1 MKHNTFTRLAA
12 LALSLVLALSLAACG
27 SKDNNPNDTTGDK
40 DAAAATTVKIGVPN
54 DTTNE
59 ARALLLLQE
68 NGIIK
73 LADGVGITATKNDI
87 VENPYNVEIVEAEAA
102 QLPNLLPDVDYA
114 VINSNYAINAGLNP
128 VNDSL
133 LIEGS
138 ASAYANILAVKEGNE
153 NEPKILALK
162 AALESKQV
170 ADYISE
176 TYNGSV
182 VSVVENPTDGYDASV
197 DYDALKGQTIT
208 IAASPAPH
216 AEILE
221 VVKTILADK
230 GVTLDIQ
237 VYNDYV
243 VPNTVVDDGTVDA
256 NYFQHLPYLE
266 DFNAQN
272 GTHIVSIAAIHVEPM
287 GLYGGKQTTL
297 DALSTSAQ

>member
-1 MKHNTFTRLAA
+1 MKRTYFTRLAA
-12 LALSLVLALSLAACG
+12 LALTLILALSLTACG
-27 SKDNNPNDTTGDK
+27 GKDTTTDGDNSGDTK
-40 DAAAATTVKIGVPN
+40 TAVKIGVPN

-73 LADGVGITATKNDI
+73 LADGAGITATKNDI
-87 VENPYNVEIVEAEAA
+87 VDNPYNVEIVEAEAA
-102 QLPNLLPDVDYA
+102 QLPNMLPDLDYA

-133 LIEGS
+133 FIEGS

-153 NEPKILALK
+153 NAPKILALK

-170 ADYISE
+170 ADYIAE
-176 TYNGSV
+176 KYAGSV

-197 DYDALKGQTIT
+197 DYEALKGQTIT
-208 IAASPAPH
+208 IAASPTPH

-221 VVKTILADK
+221 VAKEILAAKDI
-230 GVTLDIQ
+230 TLDIKS
-237 VYNDYV
+237 YNDYV

-272 GTHIVSIAAIHVEPM
+272 GTHIASIAAIHVEPM

-297 DALSTSAQ
+297 DALTTK

>member
-1 MKHNTFTRLAA
+1 MKRNTFTRLAA
-12 LALSLVLALSLAACG
+12 LALTLILALSLTACG
-27 SKDNNPNDTTGDK
+27 GKDNSADNNGDTK
-40 DAAAATTVKIGVPN
+40 TTVKIGVPN

-73 LADGVGITATKNDI
+73 LADGAGITATKNDI
-87 VENPYNVEIVEAEAA
+87 VDNPYNVEIVEAEAA
-102 QLPNLLPDVDYA
+102 QLPNMLPDLDYA

-128 VNDSL
+128 VTDSL

-162 AALESKQV
+162 AALESQQV

-182 VSVVENPTDGYDASV
+182 ISVVENPTDGYDVSV

-208 IAASPAPH
+208 IAASPTPH

-221 VVKTILADK
+221 VAKEILAAK
-230 GVTLDIQ
+230 EITLDIQ
-237 VYNDYV
+237 SFNDYV

-272 GTHIVSIAAIHVEPM
+272 GTHIASISAVHVEPM

-297 DALSTSAQ
+297 DALTTK

>member
-1 MKHNTFTRLAA
+1 MKKHNYFVKLAA
-12 LALSLVLALSLAACG
+12 LALALVLTLSLTACG
-27 SKDNNPNDTTGDK
+27 GNSTPAADGDGDTQP
-40 DAAAATTVKIGVPN
+40 VIKIGVPN

-87 VENPYNVEIVEAEAA
+87 VENPHNVEIVEAEAA
-102 QLPNLLPDVDYA
+102 QLPNMLPDLDYA

-128 VNDSL
+128 VSDSL

-162 AALESKQV
+162 AALESQQV
-170 ADYISE
+170 ADYISQQ
-176 TYNGSV
+176 YNGSV

-208 IAASPAPH
+208 IAASPTPH

-221 VVKTILADK
+221 VAKEILAAKDI
-230 GVTLDIQ
+230 TLDIQ
-237 VYNDYV
+237 SYNDYV

-272 GTHIVSIAAIHVEPM
+272 GTHIVSVSAIHVEPM

-297 DALSTSAQ
+297 DAVTASK

>member
-1 MKHNTFTRLAA
+1 MKHNILTKIITLALAA
-12 LALSLVLALSLAACG
+12 VLALSLAACG
-27 SKDNNPNDTTGDK
+27 SKNSTDGDK
-40 DAAAATTVKIGVPN
+40 TAATIKIGVPN

-73 LADGVGITATKNDI
+73 LKDGAGITATKNDI

-138 ASAYANILAVKEGNE
+138 ASAYANILTVKEGNE
-153 NEPKILALK
+153 TSPKALALK

-170 ADYISE
+170 ADYIAE
-176 TYNGSV
+176 KYAGSV
-182 VSVVENPTDGYDASV
+182 VSVVENPTDGYDATV

-208 IAASPAPH
+208 IAASPTPH

-221 VVKTILADK
+221 VAKEILAAK
-230 GVTLDIQ
+230 EITLDIQ
-237 VYNDYV
+237 SYNDYV

-272 GTHIVSIAAIHVEPM
+272 GTHIASIAAIHVEPM

-297 DALSTSAQ
+297 DALTAQSAQ

>member
-1 MKHNTFTRLAA
+1 MKKHNYFVKLAA
-12 LALSLVLALSLAACG
+12 LALALVLTLSLTACG
-27 SKDNNPNDTTGDK
+27 GSNTDNSGDNAGDEQK
-40 DAAAATTVKIGVPN
+40 PVVKIAVPN

-73 LADGVGITATKNDI
+73 LKDGVGITATKNDI
-87 VENPYNVEIVEAEAA
+87 EENPYNVEIVEAEAA
-102 QLPNLLPDVDYA
+102 QLPNQLQDVDYA
-114 VINSNYAINAGLNP
+114 VINSNYAISAGLNP

-138 ASAYANILAVKEGNE
+138 ASAYANILTVKEGNE

-162 AALESKQV
+162 AALESQQV
-170 ADYISE
+170 VDFINE

-182 VSVVENPTDGYDASV
+182 VSVVENPTDGYDATV
-197 DYDALKGQTIT
+197 DYDALNGETIT
-208 IAASPAPH
+208 IAATPAPH

-230 GVTLDIQ
+230 GITLNIQ
-237 VYNDYV
+237 VFNDYV
-243 VPNTVVDDGTVDA
+243 QPNTAVEDGAVDA

-272 GTHIVSIAAIHVEPM
+272 GTRIVSISAVHVEPM

-297 DALSTSAQ
+297 DAVSASK